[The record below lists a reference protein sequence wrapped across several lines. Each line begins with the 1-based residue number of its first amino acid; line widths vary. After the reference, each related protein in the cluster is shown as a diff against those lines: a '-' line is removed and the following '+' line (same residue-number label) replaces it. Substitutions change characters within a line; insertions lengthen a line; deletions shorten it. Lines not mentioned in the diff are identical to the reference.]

1 MTFFLSVINNES
13 EIETVYDIMKEGL
26 NQKGDKD
33 IPRII
38 VDCDYEAFVDEIVL
52 VWASLASSVVPDWQ
66 VVKI

>member
-1 MTFFLSVINNES
+1 MS
-13 EIETVYDIMKEGL
+13 
-26 NQKGDKD
+26 DKD

-52 VWASLASSVVPDWQ
+52 VWAASLASSVVPDWQ